1 MNNCALT
8 TFDNPF
14 NPFENFDEWFSF
26 DVQHG
31 YNTCGKLMRIAKV
44 ENNMSEVE
52 YNNEIE
58 RAIDEIIQYDFV
70 ELYRKVYN
78 TAVVEA

>member
-14 NPFENFDEWFSF
+14 NPFENFDEWFAF
-26 DVQHG
+26 DIQHG
-31 YNTCGKLMRIAKV
+31 YNTCGKLMRIANV

-78 TAVVEA
+78 TAVAEA

>member
-14 NPFENFDEWFSF
+14 NPFENFDEWFAF
-26 DVQHG
+26 DIQHG
-31 YNTCGKLMRIAKV
+31 YNTCGKLMRIANI
-44 ENNMSEVE
+44 ENDMSEVE

-70 ELYRKVYN
+70 ELYKKVYN

>member
-14 NPFENFDEWFSF
+14 NPFKNFDEWFAF
-26 DVQHG
+26 DIQHG
-31 YNTCGKLMRIAKV
+31 YNTCGKLMRIANI

>member
-14 NPFENFDEWFSF
+14 NPFENFDEWFAF
-26 DVQHG
+26 DIQHG
-31 YNTCGKLMRIAKV
+31 YNTCGKLMRIANV
-44 ENNMSEVE
+44 ENDMSEVE

>member
-14 NPFENFDEWFSF
+14 NPFENFDEWFAF

-31 YNTCGKLMRIAKV
+31 YNTCGKLMRIANV
-44 ENNMSEVE
+44 ENDMSEVE

>member
-14 NPFENFDEWFSF
+14 NPFENFDEWFVF
-26 DVQHG
+26 DIQHG
-31 YNTCGKLMRIAKV
+31 YNTCGKLMRIANI
-44 ENNMSEVE
+44 ENNMSEDE

-58 RAIDEIIQYDFV
+58 RAIDEIIKYDFV

>member
-14 NPFENFDEWFSF
+14 NPFENFDEWFAF

-31 YNTCGKLMRIAKV
+31 YNTCGKLMRIANV
-44 ENNMSEVE
+44 ENDMSEVE

-78 TAVVEA
+78 TAVV

>member
-14 NPFENFDEWFSF
+14 NPFENFDEWFAF
-26 DVQHG
+26 DIQHG
-31 YNTCGKLMRIAKV
+31 YNTCGKLMRIANV
-44 ENNMSEVE
+44 ENDMSEVE

-70 ELYRKVYN
+70 ELYKKVYN

>member
-14 NPFENFDEWFSF
+14 NPFENFDEWFAF
-26 DVQHG
+26 DIQHG
-31 YNTCGKLMRIAKV
+31 YNTCGKLMRIANI

-58 RAIDEIIQYDFV
+58 RAIDEIIQYDFA

>member
-14 NPFENFDEWFSF
+14 NPFENFDEWFAF
-26 DVQHG
+26 DIQHG
-31 YNTCGKLMRIAKV
+31 YNTCGKLMRIANI

-70 ELYRKVYN
+70 ELYRKVDN

>member
-14 NPFENFDEWFSF
+14 NPFENFDEWFAF
-26 DVQHG
+26 DIQHG
-31 YNTCGKLMRIAKV
+31 YNTCGKLMRIANI

-58 RAIDEIIQYDFV
+58 RAIDEIIRYDFV

-78 TAVVEA
+78 TAVAEA

>member
-14 NPFENFDEWFSF
+14 NPFENFDEWFAF
-26 DVQHG
+26 DTQHG
-31 YNTCGKLMRIAKV
+31 YNTCGKLMRIANV
-44 ENNMSEVE
+44 ENNMSIVE

-58 RAIDEIIQYDFV
+58 RAIDEIIQYDF
-70 ELYRKVYN
+70 LNIYKKVVN
-78 TAVVEA
+78 QDLVEA

>member
-14 NPFENFDEWFSF
+14 NPFENFDEWFAF
-26 DVQHG
+26 DIQHG
-31 YNTCGKLMRIAKV
+31 YNTCGKLMRIANI
-44 ENNMSEVE
+44 ENDMSEVE

-78 TAVVEA
+78 TAAIEA

>member
-14 NPFENFDEWFSF
+14 NPFENFDEWFAF
-26 DVQHG
+26 DIQHG
-31 YNTCGKLMRIAKV
+31 YNTCGKLMRIANI

-78 TAVVEA
+78 PAVVEA

>member
-14 NPFENFDEWFSF
+14 NPFENFDEWFAF
-26 DVQHG
+26 DIQHG
-31 YNTCGKLMRIAKV
+31 YNTCGKLMRIANV

-58 RAIDEIIQYDFV
+58 RAIDEIIKYDFV

-78 TAVVEA
+78 TAAAEA

>member
-14 NPFENFDEWFSF
+14 NPFENFDEWFAF
-26 DVQHG
+26 DIQHG
-31 YNTCGKLMRIAKV
+31 YDTCGKLMRIANI

>member
-14 NPFENFDEWFSF
+14 NPFENFDEWFAF

-31 YNTCGKLMRIAKV
+31 YNTCGKLMRIATV

-78 TAVVEA
+78 TAVAEA

>member
-14 NPFENFDEWFSF
+14 NPFENFDEWFAF

-31 YNTCGKLMRIAKV
+31 YNTCGKLMRIANV
-44 ENNMSEVE
+44 ENDMSEVE

-78 TAVVEA
+78 TAVAEA

>member
-14 NPFENFDEWFSF
+14 NPFENFDEWFVF
-26 DVQHG
+26 DIQHG
-31 YNTCGKLMRIAKV
+31 YNTCGKLMRIANI

-58 RAIDEIIQYDFV
+58 RAIDEIIKYDFV

>member
-14 NPFENFDEWFSF
+14 NPFENFDEWFAF
-26 DVQHG
+26 DIQHG
-31 YNTCGKLMRIAKV
+31 YNTCGKLMRIANI

-78 TAVVEA
+78 TAVAEA

>member
-14 NPFENFDEWFSF
+14 NPFENFDEWFAF
-26 DVQHG
+26 DIQHG
-31 YNTCGKLMRIAKV
+31 YNTCGKLMRIANV

-78 TAVVEA
+78 TAVVED

>member
-14 NPFENFDEWFSF
+14 NPFENFDEWFAF

-31 YNTCGKLMRIAKV
+31 YNTCGKLMRIANV

-70 ELYRKVYN
+70 GLYRKVYN

>member
-14 NPFENFDEWFSF
+14 NPFENFDEWFVF
-26 DVQHG
+26 DIQHG
-31 YNTCGKLMRIAKV
+31 YNTCGKLMRIANV

-58 RAIDEIIQYDFV
+58 RAIDEIIQYDV
-70 ELYRKVYN
+70 VGLYRKVYN

>member
-14 NPFENFDEWFSF
+14 NPFENFDEWFAF
-26 DVQHG
+26 DIQHG
-31 YNTCGKLMRIAKV
+31 YNTCGKLMRIANI

>member
-14 NPFENFDEWFSF
+14 NPFENFDEWFAF
-26 DVQHG
+26 DIQHG
-31 YNTCGKLMRIAKV
+31 YNTCGKLMRIANV

>member
-14 NPFENFDEWFSF
+14 NPFENFDEWFAF
-26 DVQHG
+26 DIQHG
-31 YNTCGKLMRIAKV
+31 YNTCGKLMRIANI

-58 RAIDEIIQYDFV
+58 RAIDEIIKYDFV

>member
-14 NPFENFDEWFSF
+14 NPFENFDEWFAF

-31 YNTCGKLMRIAKV
+31 YNTCGKLMRIANV
-44 ENNMSEVE
+44 ENDMSEVE

-78 TAVVEA
+78 TSVVEA

>member
-14 NPFENFDEWFSF
+14 NPFENFDEWFAF
-26 DVQHG
+26 DIQHG
-31 YNTCGKLMRIAKV
+31 YNTCGKLMRIANV
-44 ENNMSEVE
+44 ENSMSEVE

-78 TAVVEA
+78 TAVAEA

>member
-14 NPFENFDEWFSF
+14 NPFENFNEWFAF
-26 DVQHG
+26 DIQHG
-31 YNTCGKLMRIAKV
+31 YNTCGKLMRIANI

>member
-14 NPFENFDEWFSF
+14 NPFENFDEWFAF

-31 YNTCGKLMRIAKV
+31 YNTCGKLMRIANV

>member
-14 NPFENFDEWFSF
+14 NPFENFDEWFAF

-31 YNTCGKLMRIAKV
+31 YNTCGKLMRIANVK
-44 ENNMSEVE
+44 NDMSEVE

>member
-8 TFDNPF
+8 TFANPF
-14 NPFENFDEWFSF
+14 NPFENFDEWFAF
-26 DVQHG
+26 DIQHG
-31 YNTCGKLMRIAKV
+31 YNTCGKLMRIANV
-44 ENNMSEVE
+44 ENDMSEVE

-78 TAVVEA
+78 TAVAEA

>member
-14 NPFENFDEWFSF
+14 NPFENFDEWFAF

-31 YNTCGKLMRIAKV
+31 YNTCGKLMRIANV
-44 ENNMSEVE
+44 ENDMSEVE

-70 ELYRKVYN
+70 ELYRKIYN
-78 TAVVEA
+78 TAVVED